1 MRNQWVF
8 LVSTAVLVAAC
19 GPEPVPQNIACAI
32 PGEAGTDAAESVI
45 TDAGVEPP
53 QLDASTVAALAA
65 PDSGSVAPLPLGTDA
80 AAADAA
86 NPGDPD
92 DKKYRIIIADD
103 IPHMP
108 GKAKKPPKPKK
119 TAKQLEDEEEERAQA
134 AAAKKAGKK
143 KKRKK
148 KKTLIDKEF
157 LGDEEKPKQPKP
169 QSHPDPRIIVDV
181 LKTEGELGAG
191 ELQKLIRARSYGA
204 IRNCFEEGL
213 RRDQALRGAVTFELR
228 LATSGKA
235 ETIIRKDNLLKD
247 ESVAWCIGREMLRTG
262 YPKEDAGNTLATVRV
277 QLAPG
282 DEQVASF
289 QKHRK
294 FEKLRELLKEK
305 FTDFEGC
312 YRSSVEDDRTNGGA
326 MSLRIRV
333 LLNGDVERVDEFQT
347 SFRDKEV
354 TKCMI
359 EVVKKVK
366 FPRMSRREPA
376 FIYPLHFEA
385 VEE

>member
-1 MRNQWVF
+1 MRIQWVL
-8 LVSTAVLVAAC
+8 LVSSAVAAAAC
-19 GPEPVPQNIACAI
+19 GPEPAPQNVACAL
-32 PGEAGTDAAESVI
+32 PNEAGVDAANS
-45 TDAGVEPP
+45 DSAAEPLP
-53 QLDASTVAALAA
+53 TASAA
-65 PDSGSVAPLPLGTDA
+65 PEVADSGSVAPLPQIGDAAVAATDA
-80 AAADAA
+80 AKAI
-86 NPGDPD
+86 DPD
-92 DKKYRIIIADD
+92 ESKKYRIIVADD
-103 IPHMP
+103 FPHMP
-108 GKAKKPPKPKK
+108 GKARKPPKPKK
-119 TAKQLEDEEEERAQA
+119 TAKQLEEEEEERAQA
-134 AAAKKAGKK
+134 SAAKKSAGKK
-143 KKRKK
+143 KKKK
-148 KKTLIDKEF
+148 KKKNITLIDKDL
-157 LGDEEKPKQPKP
+157 LGDEEKPKAPKP
-169 QSHPDPRIIVDV
+169 KSHPEPRIIVDV
-181 LKTEGELGAG
+181 LKTEGELGTG

-204 IRNCFEEGL
+204 IRNCYEEGL
-213 RRDQALRGAVTFELR
+213 RRDQVLRGVVTFELR

-262 YPKEDAGNTLATVRV
+262 YPKEDAGHTLATVRV
-277 QLAPG
+277 QLGPG

-312 YRSSVEDDRTNGGA
+312 YRPSVEDDRTIGGA
-326 MSLRIRV
+326 MSLRVRV
-333 LLNGDVERVDEFQT
+333 LLNGEVERVDEFQT
-347 SFRDKEV
+347 NFRDKEV

-359 EVVKKVK
+359 EIVKKVK